1 MKKIK
6 SYIAVFLIILISLGS
21 LVTFD
26 ACSNEKVETGKDGA
40 KKVYW
45 TCTMHPQVISDKPGT
60 CPICQ
65 MELVKKVEKVADYK
79 TDTSMQ
85 NMLNLSS
92 GKLALAGVEVVKVI
106 RQNESQSIK
115 TFSYLDFIEGSREVI
130 SARVSGRIEKLFVRN
145 TGDYISKGSPVFE
158 IYSPTLVEAQ
168 NDLLIALNNGETNY
182 SLTNNSNNNNYIN
195 QNKILESSRKKLE
208 LMGFTQKQIADLENN
223 RQIQYTTTYYAPV
236 SGVVIEKNIQ
246 NGMYVNEGAKL
257 FEVGDLSKLWNIS
270 DIFEKDLTNIKVGT
284 KVKVELKSFP
294 GETFDGTVT
303 MIYPV
308 VNTQTRT
315 VQVRSEIV
323 NKGNKLKPQMYGETT
338 FNLSN
343 INGLFIPEAA
353 VLQTGKRNIVWIKTP
368 DEMYEGREIQL
379 GSKFNGM
386 YQVTSGLNEGDEI
399 VSKGAYLI
407 DSESQLQTGTSTGHQ
422 HGQSESGTSKQ
433 NDMNMDMK

>member
-1 MKKIK
+1 
-6 SYIAVFLIILISLGS
+6 
-21 LVTFD
+21 
-26 ACSNEKVETGKDGA
+26 
-40 KKVYW
+40 
-45 TCTMHPQVISDKPGT
+45 
-60 CPICQ
+60 
-65 MELVKKVEKVADYK
+65 
-79 TDTSMQ
+79 
-85 NMLNLSS
+85 
-92 GKLALAGVEVVKVI
+92 
-106 RQNESQSIK
+106 
-115 TFSYLDFIEGSREVI
+115 
-130 SARVSGRIEKLFVRN
+130 SGRIEKLFVRN

-168 NDLLIALNNGETNY
+168 NDLLIALNNGAANY
-182 SLTNNSNNNNYIN
+182 SLTNNSNNNNYLG

-257 FEVGDLSKLWNIS
+257 FEVGNLSKLWNIS
-270 DIFEKDLTNIKVGT
+270 DVFEKDLTNIKVGT

-379 GSKFNGM
+379 ASKFNGM